1 MGSLSDEALLAGMAS
16 GDPDAAT
23 AFVRRYQARVY
34 GLALTMVGVSAVAEE
49 VAQEAFVRAW
59 RHAGSYDVR
68 RGTVTAW
75 LLTITR
81 NLAIDMIR
89 LRRER
94 PVDPVQLTS
103 YLRGGE
109 GAARQT
115 GVGIEDLDQLR
126 GALQALPAEQ
136 TRAIVLSVFHA
147 LTAKEIAEVEHIPIG
162 TAKTRLRRGL
172 AKLREALGVN
182 DD

>member
-1 MGSLSDEALLAGMAS
+1 VVSVSDEALLAGMAS

-34 GLALTMVGVSAVAEE
+34 GLALTMVGVSALAEE
-49 VAQEAFVRAW
+49 VAQDAFVRAW
-59 RHAGSYDVR
+59 RHAASYDVR
-68 RGTVTAW
+68 KGTVTAW

-81 NLAIDMIR
+81 NLAIDVIR

-94 PVDPVQLTS
+94 PVDPVQLTGL
-103 YLRGGE
+103 LRGE
-109 GAARQT
+109 NVAAPT
-115 GVGIEDLDQLR
+115 SSGVEDREQLR
-126 GALQALPAEQ
+126 EALRALPAEQ
-136 TRAIVLSVFHA
+136 SRAIVLSVFHA

-172 AKLREALGVN
+172 ARLREVLGVN